1 MRSFNHAAAG
11 AKRRKN
17 LRFLRTPVAAAAGK
31 NDTRCRVA
39 DVLQQALATV
49 PPGRYLVAV
58 SGGADSTALARLA
71 AADGRLGIVLAH
83 LNHQLRGEE
92 SDADELFVRELAEQ
106 SGVPIVVGLL
116 SDWCNSLSNPSASY
130 RTARFEFFASI
141 IEQERLD
148 GVLLAHHADDQ
159 AETVLLRI
167 LRGATL
173 ASLGGMSTQTHWN
186 HFVGATH
193 ASPAERDQP
202 QRATH
207 ASPLQRIALHRPLLG
222 IRRQALRDYL
232 QRIGQPWREDSS
244 NQSADYERNVV
255 RDWLTRE
262 PELVSPLLVLSAAA
276 RRWRNLLAEHSP
288 ALAEA
293 FDPAALRVPPP
304 LAEFAAGRWLVER
317 GAPPDD
323 VSPAVRERLVAQA
336 LDPAAPLRQHY
347 PGGLL
352 VRKRKRRI
360 DVIPSPPIRRP
371 DLESTAAS
379 EKEHGQDQTA
389 PAREL

>member
-1 MRSFNHAAAG
+1 MAAG
-11 AKRRKN
+11 
-17 LRFLRTPVAAAAGK
+17 AGK
-31 NDTRCRVA
+31 NDTRTLLN
-39 DVLQQALATV
+39 DVPQQALATV

-71 AADGRLGIVLAH
+71 AADRRLRIVLAH

-92 SDADELFVRELAEQ
+92 SDGDERFVRELAQQ

-116 SDWCNSLSNPSASY
+116 SDWCNSLNNPSASY
-130 RTARFEFFASI
+130 RTARLRFFASI

-173 ASLGGMSTQTHWN
+173 PSLGGMLPVTLWN
-186 HFVGATH
+186 ATVVATP
-193 ASPAERDQP
+193 ASPSQSDLP
-202 QRATH
+202 HRATQ
-207 ASPLQRIALHRPLLG
+207 ASQRRQIATDLLNRGNGIRIYRPLLA
-222 IRRQALRDYL
+222 IRRQALRDRL
-232 QRIGQPWREDSS
+232 QRIGQRWREDSS
-244 NQSADYERNVV
+244 NRSADYERNVV

-262 PELVSPLLVLSAAA
+262 PELVSPLLALATAA

-288 ALAEA
+288 TLAEA
-293 FDPAALRVPPP
+293 FDPAALRVPRP
-304 LAEFAAGRWLVER
+304 LAEFAAGRWLIER

-323 VSPAVRERLVAQA
+323 VSPAVRQRLVAQA

-360 DVIPSPPIRRP
+360 DVIASPPMRRP
-371 DLESTAAS
+371 DLESTAAF